1 MITMNHMSVFYDGY
15 RERNPIKWL
24 KRYFRHWKWAY
35 QRATR
40 GYADCDTWD
49 IRGWFFGVMPAM
61 LDQMAE
67 EAHGFPAVPGDS
79 SFTTQAVM
87 MDDASDETDRKFK
100 EWQTLLHY
108 MATKFRDADE
118 DMCSMKNPYE
128 DEWSKAYDEFSAEYG
143 WLGEKLEEEA
153 IREKKPSIRM
163 HFPDEFPQWKDIMDK
178 YREEELEIAKFRTKS
193 LDEAMELFHKWFW
206 DLWD

>member
-1 MITMNHMSVFYDGY
+1 
-15 RERNPIKWL
+15 
-24 KRYFRHWKWAY
+24 
-35 QRATR
+35 
-40 GYADCDTWD
+40 
-49 IRGWFFGVMPAM
+49 
-61 LDQMAE
+61 
-67 EAHGFPAVPGDS
+67 
-79 SFTTQAVM
+79 
-87 MDDASDETDRKFK
+87 
-100 EWQTLLHY
+100 
-108 MATKFRDADE
+108 
-118 DMCSMKNPYE
+118 MCSMKNPYE